1 MENNFTSEPIK
12 PWYKTIKGLLLA
24 FFLSLI
30 ILGALFFTGLF
41 FYYIWQ
47 IKYGNAEQ
55 LNLQFSS
62 KKFSQSGML
71 VGSDLSFSEIEMQ
84 KYIRDFNPVL
94 GQTTAP
100 VTIIMFVDFECPYC
114 RETYSDFKNISEK
127 YSSVLRIVFKHL
139 PLVDIHPN
147 SAEAALAAACAQEQG
162 KFWPFY
168 DHLFI
173 DRSLSEIGIKQ
184 IAEAISLDMDKFNNC
199 WGLNKYQTQVEQ
211 DMQDAV
217 SLGVRGTP
225 TYFVN
230 GLKVEGVPT
239 LVEWDKII
247 LQFLNK

>member
-12 PWYKTIKGLLLA
+12 PWYKTIKGLLLV

-41 FYYIWQ
+41 FYYTWQ
-47 IKYGNAEQ
+47 IKYGNAGKLTE
-55 LNLQFSS
+55 QFSS
-62 KKFSQSGML
+62 QKFSQSSAL
-71 VGSDLSFSEIEMQ
+71 IGSSESFSEAEI
-84 KYIRDFNPVL
+84 KNYIRSFNPVL
-94 GQTTAP
+94 GSNQAP
-100 VTIIMFVDFECPYC
+100 IKIMAFVDFECPYC
-114 RETYSDFKNISEK
+114 REAYPIFKNISDK
-127 YSSVLRIVFKHL
+127 YSSVIQVIFKHI

-162 KFWPFY
+162 KFWTFY
-168 DHLFI
+168 DQLFI
-173 DRSLSEIGIKQ
+173 DPSLSEIGIKQ

-217 SLGVRGTP
+217 FLGVRGTP